1 MFSFVSVYDEPVPRI
16 FTLIVMIASITIVLF
31 CGIKLQLIQEHDDI
45 GWLMLSTDYII
56 VKLGSEEIEYPIS
69 KATRLSLELRGYSGE
84 PIIGEWLTS
93 KKGYDNFMSITDEN
107 CTKKYEIL
115 ITNKMKISIMDRLLS
130 FYRQNGVVV
139 KYADKSSID
148 SQNSLIARVLL
159 AIRSTR

>member
-1 MFSFVSVYDEPVPRI
+1 
-16 FTLIVMIASITIVLF
+16 
-31 CGIKLQLIQEHDDI
+31 
-45 GWLMLSTDYII
+45 
-56 VKLGSEEIEYPIS
+56 
-69 KATRLSLELRGYSGE
+69 
-84 PIIGEWLTS
+84 
-93 KKGYDNFMSITDEN
+93 MSITDEN